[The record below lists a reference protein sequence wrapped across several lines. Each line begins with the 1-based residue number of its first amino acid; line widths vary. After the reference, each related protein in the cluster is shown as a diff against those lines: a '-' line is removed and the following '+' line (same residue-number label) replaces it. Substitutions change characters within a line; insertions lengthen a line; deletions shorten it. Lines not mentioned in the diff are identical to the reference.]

1 MTSPAPRSLT
11 SSVQTELILE
21 TMAGAADPRVL
32 GFQAPPVGILYSS
45 CRGGASR
52 AERHWTFQAI
62 GLRAAQLSVFSMQ
75 PNSVNDPVPKENGAE
90 ENSSEFC
97 QNTALER
104 APQTSVQ
111 RYIDYAHIIYASTC
125 RLGKLLF
132 SPSW

>member
-21 TMAGAADPRVL
+21 TMAGAADPRDL

-52 AERHWTFQAI
+52 AERHWTYQAI

-75 PNSVNDPVPKENGAE
+75 PNSVSDPVPKRMEQKE
-90 ENSSEFC
+90 
-97 QNTALER
+97 TA
-104 APQTSVQ
+104 ASSVQ
-111 RYIDYAHIIYASTC
+111 IQ
-125 RLGKLLF
+125 L
-132 SPSW
+132 